1 MKYNRGCHLKY
12 DSLFYHTAI
21 CFRTKANSAQKWRIS
36 VKQIELLAPAG
47 DFECFK
53 AAINAGAD
61 AIYLAGNKF
70 GARAYAN
77 NFTEEEIIMALKQA
91 HILKRKIYLTVNTLV
106 KESEIDELVPYIK
119 PLYEAGLDGVIVQD
133 IGALEIIR
141 ENFPQVELH
150 ASTQMTITGI
160 YGAQLLKKLGVCRVV
175 PARELSLEEISD
187 IKKATGLEI
196 ESFIHGA
203 MCYAYSGQCL
213 FSSILGGRSGNRGR
227 CAGPCR
233 LPYKDKKGQTIY
245 PLSLKDMYTLPII
258 PKLIQ
263 AGVDSFKIE
272 GRMKSPEYVAGVT
285 AMYRKYIDMYLA
297 NPQMPFKI
305 SKKDEDFL
313 RNLYIRSDICH
324 GYYEQ
329 HNGKNMITIKEPGYS
344 GGNATVLAEIKER
357 YLSKQ
362 CTLPIKGEVSVC
374 AGQPARLI
382 LRYNKIT
389 VLEEGET
396 VSVAMNR
403 PLTEN
408 DIRNRIGKLGDTH
421 FNFAELIIETDEQS
435 FLPVKALN
443 ELRRSACKKMEEA
456 ILRSVTDARSN
467 DAILNTT
474 NDIYINPF
482 KTTEKDKNTQ
492 MLVATVTTKEQLEE
506 VLLSEVIDYIYVSAD
521 LIVGARAEIIELL
534 KKYAQEKRYFLSMP
548 HILRKRSYAYLPEY
562 QKILQSEDVK
572 FEGVLIR
579 NHETLQWLTDIKYQG
594 MYIADSM
601 LYAWNRKTAYI
612 YNFLVNRT
620 TVPIEL
626 NKREILHLGEE
637 TNKEIVIYGHLPL
650 MYSANC
656 IQKTLESCVNDKNNV
671 MHKYSLTDRYKNQ
684 FSIIQNC
691 KHCYN
696 ILYNTVPMSLH
707 GQLKSIMAEKFGA
720 YRLEF
725 SIEDREVTK
734 QIVQYYSNLW
744 KQKDIVLSGE
754 FPVKDFTNGHYK
766 RGVE

>member
-1 MKYNRGCHLKY
+1 MKK
-12 DSLFYHTAI
+12 
-21 CFRTKANSAQKWRIS
+21 
-36 VKQIELLAPAG
+36 IELLAPAG

-61 AIYLAGNKF
+61 AIYLAGTKF

-77 NFTEEEIIMALKQA
+77 NFSEEEIIKALEQA
-91 HILKRKIYLTVNTLV
+91 HILGRKIYLTVNTLV
-106 KESEIDELVPYIK
+106 KEREIEELVPYIR

-133 IGALEIIR
+133 IGVLECLR
-141 ENFPQVELH
+141 KNFPQMELH

-233 LPYKDKKGQTIY
+233 LPYKDKKGQMIY

-297 NPQMPFKI
+297 YPEKPFKV
-305 SKKDEDFL
+305 SKRDEEFL
-313 RNLYIRSDICH
+313 KNLYIRSDICQ

-344 GGNATVLAEIKER
+344 GGMDTVLTEIREK

-362 CTLPIKGEVSVC
+362 CTIPIKGEVSIYV
-374 AGQPARLI
+374 GKPAKLT
-382 LRYNKIT
+382 LMYKEIT
-389 VLEEGET
+389 VSEEGEI
-396 VSVAMNR
+396 VSAAMNR
-403 PLTEN
+403 PLMQT
-408 DIRNRIGKLGDTH
+408 DISNRIGKLGDT
-421 FNFAELIIETDEQS
+421 FFAFEELIVKTDDKS
-435 FLPVKALN
+435 FLPIKAIN
-443 ELRRSACKKMEEA
+443 ELRRNACKKLQEA
-456 ILRSVTDARSN
+456 LLDGKKRSN
-467 DAILNTT
+467 EILEMNDTLCT
-474 NDIYINPF
+474 NSF
-482 KTTEKDKNTQ
+482 KTVQNCENMQ
-492 MLVATVTTKEQLEE
+492 MLAASVATKEQLEV
-506 VLLSEVIDYIYVSAD
+506 VLNCEAIKNIYVSVD
-521 LIVGARAEIIELL
+521 LIVGDKTETMSLL
-534 KKYAQEKRYFLSMP
+534 KKHSHEKQYFLSMP
-548 HILRKRSYAYLPEY
+548 HILRKRSYSYLTEY
-562 QKILQSEDVK
+562 QSILQSREVQ

-579 NHETLQWLTDIKYQG
+579 NHETLQWLMSIEYRGQ
-594 MYIADSM
+594 YIADYM
-601 LYAWNRKTAYI
+601 LYTWNRKAAYI
-612 YNFLVNRT
+612 YDFLVNRI

-626 NKREILHLGEE
+626 NKKEIMCLGEE
-637 TNKEIVIYGHLPL
+637 EKKEIVIYGYLPL

-656 IQKTLESCVNDKNNV
+656 IQKTLEGCINDKQGIQNT
-671 MHKYSLTDRYKNQ
+671 YGLTDRYKNQ
-684 FSIIQNC
+684 FLIAQNC

-707 GQLKSIMAEKFGA
+707 GQIKGIMAENFQA
-720 YRLEF
+720 YRLDF
-725 SIEDREVTK
+725 SIESQEETK
-734 QIVQYYSNLW
+734 QIVQYYSKLW
-744 KQKDIVLSGE
+744 KQKEIETLKE